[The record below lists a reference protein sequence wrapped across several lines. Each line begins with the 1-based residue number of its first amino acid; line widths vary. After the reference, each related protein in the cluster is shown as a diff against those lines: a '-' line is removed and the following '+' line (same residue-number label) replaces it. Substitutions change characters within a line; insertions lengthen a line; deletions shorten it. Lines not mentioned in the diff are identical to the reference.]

1 MSGEALIVIY
11 FILFSSLLIPLSL
24 LSLLLCPPLSLFIL
38 HILYMEEV
46 NGRDVYHGGIIRLG
60 TAMTKE
66 LDSSLGNKRVG
77 TAETVTA
84 ARVAVQKGY

>member
-1 MSGEALIVIY
+1 
-11 FILFSSLLIPLSL
+11 
-24 LSLLLCPPLSLFIL
+24 
-38 HILYMEEV
+38 MEEV